1 MIYMKELE
9 QEPFDPEAF
18 VERLAKRTMQV
29 SVRDSNK
36 ELLDPIALQET
47 FLQAIK
53 DLQMLQERQYRKCGR
68 LEQQCQEEEHGHCQ
82 EIAQLQ
88 DKNKAAVGMFQ
99 GLDERIN
106 NVATKVI
113 HLGDQLE
120 SVNTPRSRAV
130 EAQRL
135 MSHFAEFLSPGPITL
150 DIFLD
155 KSQID
160 EAADII
166 QKLHLIA
173 QELPSDK
180 FENAKKKISGKY
192 DEIEKLLI
200 EEFVVAH
207 KQEDIARMKEIASIL
222 SHFKGY
228 TQCVDAF
235 IEQSQERA
243 FVGKNVFQ
251 NVIPLCRRNYDIM
264 KEVFS
269 NPEQVMA
276 KFILNIY
283 HGKLQDHIVSRLTDK
298 SNTNLYLENLHDL
311 YSRTVQLSNDLM
323 MFEMGNDEMY
333 LTKLTQNIFQKYLEN
348 YIGNELR
355 NLKECSVAA
364 IQKFYDSKSHHK
376 RQIQTGGFQDLRRDL
391 QAVIGTRANINIA
404 QIDDYGGETF
414 LSMEVAKSL
423 IQTGKQ
429 AFKRCTVLSKQ
440 TDQPAHAQLIFDV
453 LLNQLL
459 ADYVDYAL
467 ELGLQAVP
475 IPENKTQ
482 PQLYFLQVASQT
494 NEIVH
499 YLEMETVQSLMP
511 IIMST
516 PKQAECLHKKRQM
529 LEQIESKLDT
539 GLDRTLSAIVGW
551 VKIYLQT
558 EQKKTDFKPEA
569 DLDTM
574 ASPACM
580 AVVQYLSSTIKRIKS
595 SLDGKNAECVLLELG
610 IRLHRVVYEHLQQFQ
625 FNSIGAMIAIMD
637 VNEYRKCVKELHIPL
652 IDTLFDTLHALC
664 NLLLVK
670 PENLKQV
677 CSGETLAGLDN
688 SILVNFI
695 QLRTDYKTQKLATS
709 LKGLAT

>member
-1 MIYMKELE
+1 MKELE
-9 QEPFDPEAF
+9 QEPFDPESF

-29 SVRDSNK
+29 SFRDSDK
-36 ELLDPIALQET
+36 DQLDPIALQET

-53 DLQMLQERQYRKCGR
+53 DLQMLQERQFRKCAR
-68 LEQQCQEEEHGHCQ
+68 LEQQCQEEELGHWQ

-99 GLDERIN
+99 ELDERIN
-106 NVATKVI
+106 YVATKVI

-150 DIFLD
+150 DVFAD

-180 FENAKKKISGKY
+180 FESAKRKISAKY
-192 DEIEKLLI
+192 DEIEKALI
-200 EEFVVAH
+200 EEFVVAQE
-207 KQEDIARMKEIASIL
+207 QEDTARMKEIASIL

-228 TQCVDAF
+228 TQCIDAF
-235 IEQSQERA
+235 IEQSQMA
-243 FVGKNVFQ
+243 ALVGKNVFRD
-251 NVIPLCRRNYDIM
+251 VIPLCRKNYDIM
-264 KEVFS
+264 KDVFL
-269 NPEQVMA
+269 NPDQVMA

-283 HGKLQDHIVSRLTDK
+283 HGKLQDHIVSKLADK
-298 SNTNLYLENLHDL
+298 KDTNIYLENLHEL
-311 YSRTVQLSNDLM
+311 YSKTVQLSNDLTV
-323 MFEMGNDEMY
+323 FDMGNDEMF

-348 YIGNELR
+348 YIGMELR
-355 NLKECSVAA
+355 NLKECSVTA

-414 LSMEVAKSL
+414 LSMEVVKSL
-423 IQTGKQ
+423 LHTGKQ

-440 TDQPAHAQLIFDV
+440 ADQAGHAQLIFDV

-459 ADYVDYAL
+459 AEYVDYAL

-475 IPENKTQ
+475 IPETKAQ

-499 YLEMETVQSLMP
+499 YLETETVHSLMP
-511 IIMST
+511 IILST
-516 PKQAECLHKKRQM
+516 PKHAECMHKKKQM

-539 GLDRTLSAIVGW
+539 GLDRVLSAIVGW

-580 AVVQYLSSTIKRIKS
+580 AVVQYLGSTIKRIKAC
-595 SLDGKNAECVLLELG
+595 LDGKNAENVLLELG
-610 IRLHRVVYEHLQQFQ
+610 IRLHRVIYEHLLQFQ

-637 VNEYRKCVKELHIPL
+637 VNEYRKCVKELHITL
-652 IDTLFDTLHALC
+652 VDTLFDTLHALC

-677 CSGETLAGLDN
+677 CSGETLAGLDS

-709 LKGLAT
+709 LKGLGV